1 MVGDVKYRDVNGDGI
16 INTEDKVM
24 ISEYGNM
31 PRIQYGLGMNIDY
44 KGFNFGVFF
53 NGSAMRTLMISGI
66 TPFGQD
72 DYNVMQF
79 IANDYW
85 TEANPNPN
93 AAYPRL
99 GLTDAQTAN
108 NTQPSTYWMRNGN
121 FIRFKTL
128 EIGYRFSMPACTSAG
143 TTCSYS
149 ARSNY
154 GIPNWHG
161 TVILYRE
168 RLISDYS

>member
-1 MVGDVKYRDVNGDGI
+1 MKYRDVNGDGI
-16 INTEDKVM
+16 INTEDQVM

-66 TPFGQD
+66 TPFGQND
-72 DYNVMQF
+72 FNVMQF
-79 IANDYW
+79 IADDYW

-99 GLTDAQTAN
+99 GLTDAQIAN
-108 NTQPSTYWMRNGN
+108 NTQASTYWMRNGN

-128 EIGYRFSMPACTSAG
+128 EIGYRFKHARVYFSGNNLFVFSPFKLWDPELAWN
-143 TTCSYS
+143 SYPLQ
-149 ARSNY
+149 RTFNI
-154 GIPNWHG
+154 GLQL
-161 TVILYRE
+161 TF
-168 RLISDYS
+168 